1 MAQIIHLKF
10 KAVAERRLRYSV
22 ISKPRRRTCIQLW
35 HRSIL
40 DDKSF
45 LILYLPLLQRLPVLR
60 PPPPGRMLWEGGL
73 EASEETTL
81 GPLFVQTLLLQW
93 MAATIHCTPPNNPRT
108 GLYHCGTN
116 SFCSERFLAQRSSSS
131 SLSAS

>member
-81 GPLFVQTLLLQW
+81 GPPVCSDASLAVDGR
-93 MAATIHCTPPNNPRT
+93 H
-108 GLYHCGTN
+108 N
-116 SFCSERFLAQRSSSS
+116 SLH
-131 SLSAS
+131 SAE

>member
-45 LILYLPLLQRLPVLR
+45 LILYLPLLQRLPVPFDAGIHR
-60 PPPPGRMLWEGGL
+60 P
-73 EASEETTL
+73 
-81 GPLFVQTLLLQW
+81 VQHRYIQPTLLIPLQHRVVIPLSGN
-93 MAATIHCTPPNNPRT
+93 AEIHLQVHDIR
-108 GLYHCGTN
+108 HRRHN
-116 SFCSERFLAQRSSSS
+116 SLH
-131 SLSAS
+131 SAE